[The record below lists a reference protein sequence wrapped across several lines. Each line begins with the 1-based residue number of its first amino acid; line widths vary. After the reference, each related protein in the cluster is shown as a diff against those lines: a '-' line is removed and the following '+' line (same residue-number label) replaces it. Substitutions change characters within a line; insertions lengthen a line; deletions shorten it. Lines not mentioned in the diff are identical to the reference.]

1 MVAADLV
8 GTSPRFPIIGVP
20 ETSWGKMGVGGMEG
34 DKGIV
39 MEDVRE
45 DDMQN
50 LGGRLL
56 MVLMLMREWC

>member
-1 MVAADLV
+1 M
-8 GTSPRFPIIGVP
+8 GTSPRFSIIGVP
-20 ETSWGKMGVGGMEG
+20 ETSWGKKGVGGMDG

-50 LGGRLL
+50 LGGSYW
-56 MVLMLMREWC
+56 WC

>member
-1 MVAADLV
+1 M
-8 GTSPRFPIIGVP
+8 GTSPRFPVIGVP
-20 ETSWGKMGVGGMEG
+20 ETPWGKMGVEGMEG

>member
-20 ETSWGKMGVGGMEG
+20 EPSWGKKGVGGMEG

-50 LGGRLL
+50 LGGSY
-56 MVLMLMREWC
+56 